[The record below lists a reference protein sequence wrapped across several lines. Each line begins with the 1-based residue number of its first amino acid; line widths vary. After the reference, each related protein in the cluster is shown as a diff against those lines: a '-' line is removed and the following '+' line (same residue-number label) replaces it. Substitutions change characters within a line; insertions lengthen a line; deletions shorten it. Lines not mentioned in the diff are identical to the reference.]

1 MKIIFNR
8 SEISAA
14 VAPLMCAVSGK
25 STLSTIEGI
34 LIEARFPDTCVMT
47 TFDLEKGVRITV
59 EAKVIE
65 EGSYIIN
72 AQKFNQTLRVMDG
85 DEVTLTVDDK
95 LVACI
100 FSGKS
105 SHKMSA
111 LAGSDFPAIPDLVS
125 DRSFIVGQAIFKKMM
140 NQVSFAMGV
149 NDQRAVLNGTFC
161 KITDDSVMMVAC
173 DSFKLAK
180 LRKKTE
186 LVNKNTNGDEHL
198 EYKFIIPVKT
208 MNELNRLLTD
218 DEEAVMQLYVTRKH
232 VVFLIGELTFFSR
245 LVDGEYI
252 DYNRII
258 VTTHKITI
266 GVDKKELISALERA
280 ALVTEERIAGSVRSH
295 VKLEVVKDTL
305 KISAV
310 SSAGSTYDELY
321 IDHVG
326 DDILIAFNNRYLI
339 DSVRACSEEQIV
351 LSMSSPLTS
360 MNIEPSEA
368 KYNKPSA
375 AEMVMTGDPGEEEIF
390 MLLPVRMK
398 E

>member
-1 MKIIFNR
+1 MKVIFNR
-8 SEISAA
+8 SAVSAA

-34 LIEARFPDTCVMT
+34 LIEAKAPDTCIMT

-65 EGSYIIN
+65 EGKFIIN
-72 AQKFNQTLRVMDG
+72 AQKFNQTLRVMEG
-85 DEVTLTVDDK
+85 EEVTLTVDDK

-100 FSGKS
+100 YSGKS

-111 LAGSDFPAIPDLVS
+111 LRGEDFPNIPDLVS
-125 DRSFIVGQAIFKKMM
+125 DRSFIVSQAVVKKMM
-140 NQVSFAMGV
+140 SQVSFAMGV
-149 NDQRAVLNGTFC
+149 NDQRAVLNGTYF
-161 KITDDSVMMVAC
+161 KISDDSIMAVSC

-180 LRKKTE
+180 CIRKTE
-186 LVNKNTNGDEHL
+186 LVNKNTNGNEHL
-198 EYKFIIPVKT
+198 EYKFIVPVKT
-208 MNELNRLLTD
+208 MNELFRLISD
-218 DEEAVMQLYVTRKH
+218 DEEAMMQIYVTRKH
-232 VVFLIGELTFFSR
+232 IVFLIGELTFFSR

-258 VTTHKITI
+258 VTNHRIKAEL
-266 GVDKKELISALERA
+266 DKKELISALERA
-280 ALVTEERIAGSVRSH
+280 SLVTEERIAGSVRSH
-295 VKLEVVKDTL
+295 VKVDISGDVM

-310 SSAGSTYDELY
+310 SSAGSTYDELN
-321 IDHVG
+321 IAHDG

-339 DSVRACSEEQIV
+339 DSVKACSSDRIK
-351 LSMSSPLTS
+351 LSMSSALTS
-360 MNIEPSEA
+360 MNIEPA
-368 KYNKPSA
+368 D
-375 AEMVMTGDPGEEEIF
+375 AEGEGEEIF